1 MRKGDALEA
10 GRRTFEMPFLTGKAG
25 IVLMRM
31 VNDGIQV
38 ERTKTAIDAPFPACT
53 TGTAPLY
60 PIIGR
65 LSFAPA
71 AAEGCKTCD
80 AHSE

>member
-1 MRKGDALEA
+1 MPVRKGDALEA

-53 TGTAPLY
+53 TGTASLY

-65 LSFAPA
+65 LSFAA
-71 AAEGCKTCD
+71 GGGGILQD
-80 AHSE
+80 L